1 MDSTLLLVVM
11 FGTALLLMV
20 LGLPLAFGLGTVG
33 MVFLLALMGTS
44 GVVLPILTIWSW
56 MKSFVLV
63 ALPLFIFMGAILEK
77 SGIADEMLDMVYRWL
92 GGLRGGLAVGVVF
105 ICVIFA
111 AMSGSSGTATITLG
125 ILAIPPLLK
134 RRYDTRL
141 VLGSIMAGGAL
152 GFLIPP
158 SVVFI
163 LYGMLAKAS
172 IGRLF
177 AGGILPGLLLAAL
190 YCTYIVVRSFFQP
203 ELAPAVP
210 REESST
216 LRQKFVALR
225 AVVAPIVVVCS
236 VLLTIFLGVVSPSE
250 AAALGVAS
258 VLIIVAVKRRL
269 SFTIMKESLYRTIRL
284 CAMVMWIAYGALSFS
299 AVYDLLGGVEVVRNL
314 FGTINLSAL
323 GVLAVMQLS
332 FFVAGCFLDDL
343 GFLFMVM
350 PIYLPIAKSLGFDS
364 VWYGVLWCINSQMAF
379 LTPPFGYNLFYM
391 KAITGD
397 LYRSRDIAKPVT
409 MADIYRSVW
418 PFVVLQAAGLALVI
432 VFPPIALWLPN
443 KIFGT

>member
-1 MDSTLLLVVM
+1 M
-11 FGTALLLMV
+11 
-20 LGLPLAFGLGTVG
+20 
-33 MVFLLALMGTS
+33 
-44 GVVLPILTIWSW
+44 
-56 MKSFVLV
+56 
-63 ALPLFIFMGAILEK
+63 
-77 SGIADEMLDMVYRWL
+77 
-92 GGLRGGLAVGVVF
+92 F

-163 LYGMLAKAS
+163 LYGMLAKVS